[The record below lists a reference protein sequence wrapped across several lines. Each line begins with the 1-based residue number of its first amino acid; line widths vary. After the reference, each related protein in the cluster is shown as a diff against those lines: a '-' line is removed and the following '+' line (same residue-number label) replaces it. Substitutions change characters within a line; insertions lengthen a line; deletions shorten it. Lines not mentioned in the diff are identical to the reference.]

1 MSGLVPFLPGIVL
14 LNGYGTHWETYLSSF
29 VAVVAAGLG
38 LGLSF
43 VVSGIVLLVVRHPS
57 INLGLGLQIKGIAWR
72 WFVAVG
78 AIFFL
83 AVFIMVV
90 VSQGQ
95 NIGGAFGTDWENWN
109 SFVSAVTA
117 GSGLGLGFFVSGI
130 VMQMKGLYARTF
142 VAVGAILFLTVFIP
156 VLVFMERNNTP
167 LF

>member
-1 MSGLVPFLPGIVL
+1 MGHLVPLLPGIVL
-14 LNGYGTHWETYLSSF
+14 LNGFGTHWETYLSSF

-57 INLGLGLQIKGIAWR
+57 INLGPGLQIKGIAWR

-78 AIFFL
+78 AILFF

-90 VSQGQ
+90 VSQCQ
-95 NIGGAFGTDWENWN
+95 NIGGRFSTDWEHWD
-109 SFVSAVTA
+109 SFVSAVTGA
-117 GSGLGLGFFVSGI
+117 SGLGLGFFVSGI
-130 VMQMKGLYARTF
+130 VMRMKGPYARSF
-142 VAVGAILFLTVFIP
+142 VAVGVILLLAVFIA